1 MPTMYPMHGLA
12 LFLAGLCCASASPVA
27 AKDDQS
33 RGANLMQERCAS
45 CHGPDGNSPVPT
57 FPKLAGQHADY
68 LLHELKEYKENHRQ
82 SEMMQ
87 PVAKE
92 LSEEDMVALATFLA
106 AQKPSPGTVSD
117 PGLLPM
123 GKKLYF
129 EGNSDTGVPS
139 CDGCHESD
147 GSGSARF
154 PRIAGQNAEYV
165 LEQFRLYA
173 TGKRPRGKKV
183 MRTIAER
190 LTEHEARAVAEYLA
204 SQP

>member
-1 MPTMYPMHGLA
+1 MSTINLNHGLA
-12 LFLAGLCCASASPVA
+12 LLCAGLFCTSAGPVA
-27 AKDDQS
+27 AKDALE
-33 RGANLMQERCAS
+33 RGASLMLERCAS
-45 CHGPDGNSPVPT
+45 CHGPDGNSPVPA

-68 LLHELKEYKENHRQ
+68 LLHELKEYKDHHRH
-82 SEMMQ
+82 SEVMQ

-92 LSEEDMVALATFLA
+92 LSEEDMAAVAAFLA
-106 AQKPSPGTVSD
+106 VQKPSPGTVSD
-117 PGLLPM
+117 AGLLPL

-139 CDGCHESD
+139 CDGCHEAD

-154 PRIAGQNAEYV
+154 PRIAGQNVEYV

-190 LTEHEARAVAEYLA
+190 LTEQEARAVAEYLA